1 MDWIRR
7 SAGDAGAWHVNRLVF
22 VILAAAGAIVLATV
36 GGACGHANV
45 ASQDIAAS
53 RAAGSSGSGCPTQGV
68 GGDSLAP
75 LCASSAG
82 ASTGGTNGTTGPASA
97 TASPRPA
104 VPVPTG
110 SSPTSSS
117 GPGIQGPITP
127 SPTAPITPS
136 GLGISGPAVPTSP
149 PPIPPSTV
157 PPQVTAISPASGAG
171 AGGDS
176 VTITGSGFTGATKVD
191 FGSSSAAMTVV
202 SDTEITVTS
211 PPGSGTVDV
220 TVVTPNGTSAT
231 SPADQFSYQG

>member
-7 SAGDAGAWHVNRLVF
+7 SAGDAGARHANRLVF

-53 RAAGSSGSGCPTQGV
+53 RAAGSSGSGCPTQGE

-75 LCASSAG
+75 LCASSTG

-97 TASPRPA
+97 SASPNPA
-104 VPVPTG
+104 VPVPTRP
-110 SSPTSSS
+110 SPTSSS
-117 GPGIQGPITP
+117 GPGIQGPIAPPSSPPVTP
-127 SPTAPITPS
+127 SAA
-136 GLGISGPAVPTSP
+136 L
-149 PPIPPSTV
+149 
-157 PPQVTAISPASGAG
+157 PQVTAISPASGTG

-176 VTITGSGFTGATKVD
+176 VTITGSGFTGATNVE
-191 FGSSSAAMTVV
+191 FGGSGAAMTVV
-202 SDTEITVTS
+202 SDTEITATS